1 MRLRAVT
8 RAKCP
13 QILGAL
19 ILVVTTGVAR
29 ADTIQDPMGRWI
41 ATDALAE

>member
-1 MRLRAVT
+1 MRPRAVT

-19 ILVVTTGVAR
+19 ILR
-29 ADTIQDPMGRWI
+29 QEFL
-41 ATDALAE
+41 ALTRLTRPSGFSPSERTVC